1 MNEKTLQPNPFLAW
15 VAAIAGILCFTV
27 VPMITA
33 DAMNLIL
40 RGIPPKV
47 AASGNPL
54 LASAPKIV
62 IGFFPVWNG
71 LSVAAGMALLLVAWA
86 LFRGE
91 SWAKPA
97 AVGLLAIPAI
107 TGAYYSGPIMSFA
120 KSKMY
125 YFIVVALIGLVP
137 YFIILLSGKGS
148 TKEKVGRFFLFLML
162 GVTSA
167 WTFSNGGS
175 SLRMFWARP
184 EPIYILDQ
192 GNLAWLL
199 GYPVA
204 WIGVVV
210 TLISIPILAA
220 RKRLGHLLAGS
231 GLLIILMGNLMLF
244 IFHTETQEYILGVMM
259 AAVALVLLWLPNVG
273 GKMVEREPLAVLP
286 TQSTTERPPSLSA
299 AD

>member
-1 MNEKTLQPNPFLAW
+1 MKTKALQPNPTLAI
-15 VAAIAGILCFTV
+15 VAALAGLLCITV

-40 RGIPPKV
+40 KGIPAKV

-54 LASAPKIV
+54 LASAPRIV
-62 IGFFPVWNG
+62 IGFFPLWNG
-71 LSVAAGMALLLVAWA
+71 LSVAAGMVLFLVAWA
-86 LFRGE
+86 LYKGE

-125 YFIVVALIGLVP
+125 YFIIVALIGLVP

-148 TKEKVGRFFLFLML
+148 TSEKVGRFFLFLML
-162 GVTSA
+162 GVTAA

-184 EPIYILDQ
+184 EPIFIPDH
-192 GNLAWLL
+192 GNLAWLI

-204 WIGVVV
+204 WIGVAV
-210 TLISIPILAA
+210 TVMAIPFLAA
-220 RKRLGHLLAGS
+220 KKYAGFLLATAGM
-231 GLLIILMGNLMLF
+231 LIALMGNMMLYV
-244 IFHTETQEYILGVMM
+244 FHTETQEYIIGVIM
-259 AAVALVLLWLPNVG
+259 ALVTLGLLWLPKAG
-273 GKMVEREPLAVLP
+273 ARAIATEAVP
-286 TQSTTERPPSLSA
+286 A
-299 AD
+299 

>member
-1 MNEKTLQPNPFLAW
+1 MKTKALQPNPTLAI
-15 VAAIAGILCFTV
+15 VAALAGLLCITV

-40 RGIPPKV
+40 KGIPAKV

-54 LASAPKIV
+54 LASAPRIV
-62 IGFFPVWNG
+62 IGFFPLWNG
-71 LSVAAGMALLLVAWA
+71 LSVAAGMVLFLVAWA
-86 LFRGE
+86 LYKGE

-125 YFIVVALIGLVP
+125 YFIIVALIGLVP

-148 TKEKVGRFFLFLML
+148 TSEKVGRFFLFLML
-162 GVTSA
+162 GVTAA

-184 EPIYILDQ
+184 VPIFIPDQ
-192 GNLAWLL
+192 GNLAWLI

-204 WIGVVV
+204 WIGVAV
-210 TLISIPILAA
+210 TVMAIPFLAA
-220 RKRLGHLLAGS
+220 KKYAGFLLATAGM
-231 GLLIILMGNLMLF
+231 LIALMGNMMLYV
-244 IFHTETQEYILGVMM
+244 FHTETQEYIIGVIM
-259 AAVALVLLWLPNVG
+259 ALVTLGLLWLPKAG
-273 GKMVEREPLAVLP
+273 ARAIATEAVP
-286 TQSTTERPPSLSA
+286 A
-299 AD
+299 